1 MPFLLVY
8 IVNWIMFVIIM
19 ASICK
24 HTRGADHKEGHKIDT
39 IKKNIVIA
47 LILATIFGLGWGIGF
62 AATSGPVR
70 QLTFAFQIIF
80 SILVG
85 LQGMLIFVLH
95 GIRNKDVCM
104 LWKQCFTQIG
114 GKYIISSIFSTT
126 KSSSAGPQ
134 SLHGANSASGT
145 MSLSQKKP
153 LDDDKEHNIMYDT
166 VAGEESKSHNRHIT
180 TTTFTG
186 KGGSENLY
194 STVAGEETK
203 YDLAL

>member
-24 HTRGADHKEGHKIDT
+24 HTRGADHKKGHKVDT

-47 LILATIFGLGWGIGF
+47 LTLATIFGLGWGIGF
-62 AATSGPVR
+62 AATSGPIR
-70 QLTFAFQIIF
+70 QLTFAFQIAF
-80 SILVG
+80 SVLVG
-85 LQGMLIFVLH
+85 LQGTLIFVLH
-95 GIRNKDVCM
+95 GIRNKDVRM
-104 LWKQCFTQIG
+104 LWKQCFARIG

-126 KSSSAGPQ
+126 KSSSAGLQ

-145 MSLSQKKP
+145 MSLSQRKP
-153 LDDDKEHNIMYDT
+153 LDDDKEHIMYDT
-166 VAGEESKSHNRHIT
+166 VAGEESKSDNGHVT
-180 TTTFTG
+180 TITFTG

-194 STVAGEETK
+194 STAAGEETK

>member
-8 IVNWIMFVIIM
+8 VVNWIMFVIIM

-24 HTRGADHKEGHKIDT
+24 HTRGADHKKGHKVDT

-47 LILATIFGLGWGIGF
+47 LTLATIFGLGWGIGF
-62 AATSGPVR
+62 AATSGPIR
-70 QLTFAFQIIF
+70 QLTFAFQIVF
-80 SILVG
+80 SVLVG
-85 LQGMLIFVLH
+85 LQGTLIFVLH
-95 GIRNKDVCM
+95 GIRNKDVRM
-104 LWKQCFTQIG
+104 VWKQCFTRIG

-145 MSLSQKKP
+145 MSLSQRKP
-153 LDDDKEHNIMYDT
+153 LDDDKEHIMYDT
-166 VAGEESKSHNRHIT
+166 VAGEESKSDNGHVT
-180 TTTFTG
+180 TITFTG
-186 KGGSENLY
+186 KGGGENLY
-194 STVAGEETK
+194 STVAGQETK